1 MSSPSQLK
9 GIHEKK
15 CVHACTNEK
24 KRIFNWMKFL
34 LCLHKI
40 CNKILFTV
48 PQFYQL
54 ECKVKI
60 VFIRIYKIIY

>member
-1 MSSPSQLK
+1 
-9 GIHEKK
+9 
-15 CVHACTNEK
+15 
-24 KRIFNWMKFL
+24 MKIL

-48 PQFYQL
+48 PQLYQL

-60 VFIRIYKIIY
+60 VFIRIYKII